1 MLRSKNIDRI
11 CAVVLACTLLLTCAY
26 MGAAA
31 GGVITADHTIGYETR
46 LFDTSRVHTIDIVM
60 DDWEGFLETCAN
72 EEYAPCA
79 LVIDGESCG
88 TVAIRAKGNTS
99 LSTVASYGSNRY
111 SFKVEFDHYQSGKS
125 YHGLDKISLNNLIQ
139 DKTCLKDYIA
149 YTLMGK
155 MGVAAPLCSF
165 AMIRVNG
172 EDWGLY
178 LAVEAVEQSFLR
190 RNYGTDYGELYKPDS
205 MSFGGGRGNGQG
217 FDMDEFRERLES
229 GEAELPEGVELPEGL
244 ELPEGVEMP
253 QDWGN
258 FDFSQD
264 FGGGGMPQQP
274 DQQGAAGEVAG
285 ATGEA
290 DPSHAGGFD
299 PSQMIGGFDPSQM
312 GDFDPSQMSGGFAPS
327 QPGGMGMNGSI
338 SAPEQADAAPEAN
351 PDGQSMPEMPA
362 GGMDD
367 ARGSSDV
374 KLQYIDDDPAS
385 YSNIFDNAKT
395 DVDEDDQQRL
405 IAALQALGQGDSSVV
420 DVESVIAYFAVH
432 DFLCNGDSYTGSMV
446 HNYYLYEDDGV
457 LSMIPW
463 DYNLAFGGFSMGG
476 GAISTVNSP
485 IDSPVSSGDISDR
498 PMVAWIFASEE
509 YTELY
514 HETYARFIDE
524 VFTSGW
530 FAQEFARVT
539 ELIAPYVQS
548 DPTAFYS
555 YEEFL
560 SATQAL
566 EEFCT
571 LRAQS
576 VQGQLEGTIPSTSA
590 GQNADSSAL
599 IDASGLNLSDMGDFN
614 MGGEM
619 GADGMNG
626 GFGMMPGN
634 MPSGTGT
641 MSDGMPEMG
650 GMQVPEGS
658 GTMSDG
664 MLEMG
669 GTQVPEGSGI
679 APGSMPQMNG
689 GPGGAEGK
697 MPSEDG
703 RQTEE

>member
-11 CAVVLACTLLLTCAY
+11 CAVVLVCTLLLTCAY

-31 GGVITADHTIGYETR
+31 GGVITANRAIGYETR

-60 DDWEGFLETCAN
+60 DDWEGFLETCTN
-72 EEYAPCA
+72 EEYASCV

-99 LSTVASYGSNRY
+99 LSAVASYGSNRY

-125 YHGLDKISLNNLIQ
+125 YHGLDKLSLNNLIQ

-190 RNYGTDYGELYKPDS
+190 RNYGADYGELYKPDS

-217 FDMDEFRERLES
+217 FDMDEFREQLES
-229 GEAELPEGVELPEGL
+229 SEVELPEGL

-258 FDFSQD
+258 FDFSQG

-274 DQQGAAGEVAG
+274 DQQGVAGESAG

-290 DPSHAGGFD
+290 DPSQTGGFD
-299 PSQMIGGFDPSQM
+299 PSQTDGFDPTQMGGFDPSR
-312 GDFDPSQMSGGFAPS
+312 
-327 QPGGMGMNGSI
+327 PGGMGMNS
-338 SAPEQADAAPEAN
+338 STPALEQADAAPEAD
-351 PDGQSMPEMPA
+351 PDGQSMPGIGEGMPEMPA

-385 YSNIFDNAKT
+385 YSDIFDNAKT

-405 IAALQALGQGDSSVV
+405 IAALRALGQGDSSVV
-420 DVESVIAYFAVH
+420 DVESTIAYFAVH

-463 DYNLAFGGFSMGG
+463 DYNLAFGGFSMGDS
-476 GAISTVNSP
+476 ATSTVNSP

-530 FAQEFARVT
+530 FAQELTRVT
-539 ELIAPYVQS
+539 ALIAPYVQS

-576 VQGQLEGTIPSTSA
+576 VQGQLQGAIPSTSA
-590 GQNADSSAL
+590 GQSADSSAL

-614 MGGEM
+614 MSGGKMGGEM

-626 GFGMMPGN
+626 GFDMMPGN
-634 MPSGTGT
+634 
-641 MSDGMPEMG
+641 MPEMG
-650 GMQVPEGS
+650 GMQMPEGS
-658 GTMSDG
+658 GM
-664 MLEMG
+664 
-669 GTQVPEGSGI
+669 

-689 GPGGAEGK
+689 GPGGAAGG